1 MTLSR
6 QAPQQQP
13 ASPAARAPNRPDGVV
28 RTLMARQEATLV
40 AVLIVAGVIATVRN
54 PAFGGS
60 ANLVEILRACVETFI
75 VACPLTLVTIGGG
88 FDFSVGSV
96 FTLGGVAAAYLMTHG
111 IIWPLAIVLGVMIG
125 AGIGA
130 LNAVIIERLKVPP
143 IITTLGTFFFL
154 GGVVILFTNGTD
166 ISPLPAQF
174 DALGTGSLLGIPYV
188 VIAGLIVGISYY
200 LVLEHSRFGYNVRA
214 LGGNRLAAIENGIPG
229 RRLDTWLYIGSGTL
243 AALAGIV
250 YTARTGSGQVDAGGA
265 PVTLTAISA
274 VLIGGTSLS
283 GGLGTITGTAL
294 GVLLF
299 AEVNNALAVD
309 NINALYSNMII
320 GGVLVLAVA
329 ADSVRR
335 GRMFAI
341 RR

>member
-13 ASPAARAPNRPDGVV
+13 TSSAARARTRPDGVV

-40 AVLIVAGVIATVRN
+40 AVLVVAGVIATLRN

-60 ANLVEILRACVETFI
+60 ANLVEILRASVETFI

-111 IIWPLAIVLGVMIG
+111 VIWPLAIVLGVMIG

-188 VIAGLIVGISYY
+188 VIAGLIVGIIYY

-250 YTARTGSGQVDAGGA
+250 YTARTGSGQVEAGGA
-265 PVTLTAISA
+265 PITLTAVSA
-274 VLIGGTSLS
+274 VLVGGTSLF

-299 AEVNNALAVD
+299 AEVDNALAVD
-309 NINALYSNMII
+309 GINALYSNMII
-320 GGVLVLAVA
+320 GAVLILAVA
-329 ADSVRR
+329 ADSLRR
-335 GRMFAI
+335 GRMFVI

>member
-1 MTLSR
+1 
-6 QAPQQQP
+6 
-13 ASPAARAPNRPDGVV
+13 V
-28 RTLMARQEATLV
+28 
-40 AVLIVAGVIATVRN
+40 
-54 PAFGGS
+54 
-60 ANLVEILRACVETFI
+60 
-75 VACPLTLVTIGGG
+75 
-88 FDFSVGSV
+88 
-96 FTLGGVAAAYLMTHG
+96 
-111 IIWPLAIVLGVMIG
+111 
-125 AGIGA
+125 
-130 LNAVIIERLKVPP
+130 VIIERLKVPA

-154 GGVVILFTNGTD
+154 GGVVILFTNGAD
-166 ISPLPAQF
+166 ISPLPTQF
-174 DALGTGSLLGIPYV
+174 DSLGTGSVLGVPDV
-188 VIAGLIVGISYY
+188 VLAGVIVGIIYH
-200 LVLEHSRFGYNVRA
+200 LVLDHTRFGYNVRT
-214 LGGNRLAAIENGIPG
+214 LGGNRLAAIENGISA
-229 RRLDTWLYIGSGTL
+229 RRLDAWLYIGSGAL

-265 PVTLTAISA
+265 PVTLTAVSA

-299 AEVNNALAVD
+299 AEVRNALAVD

-329 ADSVRR
+329 ADSMRR

>member
-1 MTLSR
+1 M
-6 QAPQQQP
+6 AH
-13 ASPAARAPNRPDGVV
+13 GV
-28 RTLMARQEATLV
+28 T
-40 AVLIVAGVIATVRN
+40 
-54 PAFGGS
+54 
-60 ANLVEILRACVETFI
+60 
-75 VACPLTLVTIGGG
+75 
-88 FDFSVGSV
+88 
-96 FTLGGVAAAYLMTHG
+96 
-111 IIWPLAIVLGVMIG
+111 WPLAIVLGVMIG

-130 LNAVIIERLKVPP
+130 LNAIIIERLKVPP

-174 DALGTGSLLGIPYV
+174 DSLGTGSLLGIPYV
-188 VIAGLIVGISYY
+188 VIAGIIVGIIYY
-200 LVLEHSRFGYNVRA
+200 LALDHSRFGYNVRA

-250 YTARTGSGQVDAGGA
+250 YTARTGSGQVEAGGA
-265 PVTLTAISA
+265 PVTLTAVSA
-274 VLIGGTSLS
+274 VLVGGTSLF

-299 AEVNNALAVD
+299 NEVDNALAVD

-320 GGVLVLAVA
+320 GAVLILAVA
-329 ADSVRR
+329 ADSLRR

>member
-1 MTLSR
+1 MTLPT
-6 QAPQQQP
+6 QAPQKQP
-13 ASPAARAPNRPDGVV
+13 AASAARTPGRPAGLV
-28 RTLMARQEATLV
+28 RTLLARQEVTLA
-40 AVLIVAGVIATVRN
+40 AVLVVVGVIATLRT

-60 ANLVEILRACVETFI
+60 ANLVEILRASVETFI

-111 IIWPLAIVLGVMIG
+111 VIWPLAIAVGVMIG

-154 GGVVILFTNGTD
+154 SGVVILFTNGTD

-174 DALGTGSLLGIPYV
+174 DSLGTGSLLGIPYV
-188 VIAGLIVGISYY
+188 VIAGIVVGIIYY
-200 LVLEHSRFGYNVRA
+200 LVLDHTRFGYNVRA
-214 LGGNRLAAIENGIPG
+214 LGGNRLAAIANGIPA
-229 RRLDTWLYIGSGTL
+229 RRLDTWLYVGAGAL

-250 YTARTGSGQVDAGGA
+250 YTARTGSGQVEAGGA
-265 PVTLTAISA
+265 PVTLTAVSA
-274 VLIGGTSLS
+274 VLVGGTSLF

-299 AEVNNALAVD
+299 NEVDNALAVD

-320 GGVLVLAVA
+320 GAVLILAVA
-329 ADSVRR
+329 ADSLRR
-335 GRMFAI
+335 GRMFTI

>member
-1 MTLSR
+1 MTLHK
-6 QAPQQQP
+6 PFTGKHP
-13 ASPAARAPNRPDGVV
+13 TPAAHLSAAR
-28 RTLMARQEATLV
+28 RTGLARSLMARQESTLA
-40 AVLIVAGVIATVRN
+40 AVLIVLGVLATLRN

-60 ANLVEILRACVETFI
+60 ANLVEILRAAVESFV

-96 FTLGGVAAAYLMTHG
+96 FTVGGVSAAFFMVHG
-111 IIWPLAIVLGVMIG
+111 IIWPLAIVFAVVLGAAIG
-125 AGIGA
+125 AV
-130 LNAVIIERLKVPP
+130 NAVIIERLKVPA

-166 ISPLPAQF
+166 ISPLPTQF
-174 DALGTGSLLGIPYV
+174 VSLGTGSVLGVPDV
-188 VIAGLIVGISYY
+188 VLVGVIVGIVYHI
-200 LVLEHSRFGYNVRA
+200 VLDHSRFGYNVRT
-214 LGGNRLAAIENGIPG
+214 LGGNRLAAIENGISV
-229 RRLDTWLYIGSGTL
+229 RRLDVWLYIGSGTL

-274 VLIGGTSLS
+274 VLIGGTSLF

-329 ADSVRR
+329 ADSMRR

>member
-1 MTLSR
+1 MTLDKPLTGNR
-6 QAPQQQP
+6 PTPP
-13 ASPAARAPNRPDGVV
+13 ADPPAAR
-28 RTLMARQEATLV
+28 RTGFARNLMARQETTLA
-40 AVLIVAGVIATVRN
+40 AVLIVLGVLATLRN

-60 ANLVEILRACVETFI
+60 ANLVEILRAAVETFI

-96 FTLGGVAAAYLMTHG
+96 FTLGGVAAAFFMVHG
-111 IIWPLAIVLGVMIG
+111 ITWPLAIVFAVMIG
-125 AGIGA
+125 AAIGA
-130 LNAVIIERLKVPP
+130 VNTVIIERLKVPA

-154 GGVVILFTNGTD
+154 GGVVILFTNGAD
-166 ISPLPAQF
+166 ISPLPTQF
-174 DALGTGSLLGIPYV
+174 DSLGTGSVLGVPDV
-188 VIAGLIVGISYY
+188 VLVGVIVGVIYH
-200 LVLEHSRFGYNVRA
+200 LVLDHSRFGYNVRT
-214 LGGNRLAAIENGIPG
+214 LGGNRLAAIENGISA
-229 RRLDTWLYIGSGTL
+229 RRLDAWLYIGSGTL

-274 VLIGGTSLS
+274 VLIGGTSLF

-294 GVLLF
+294 GVLLL

-320 GGVLVLAVA
+320 GAVLILAVA
-329 ADSVRR
+329 ADSLRR
-335 GRMFAI
+335 GRMFTI